1 MSSLNG
7 FLRRRLGLV
16 VAIVAVALFL
26 SATRIAA
33 FLTELWWFESVG
45 YRPIY
50 TEILF
55 SQVGLGFFFGL
66 LLAGLVGAN
75 LAVAR
80 RLRPVV
86 LPASPRE
93 AVMERYRQLAEP
105 YVSWLIL
112 GVALLF
118 AFSAGGAVATQW
130 DSYLLW
136 RHGGSFGLTDPQFQR
151 DVGFYVFD
159 LPWLGF
165 VQGWLFASLVLTLLA
180 TAAAHYLLGSIR
192 PEAPRERVT
201 PQARAHLS
209 VLLALV
215 LAAHGWGYWLDRF
228 ELNFSPRGQVTGASY
243 TDIHAEL
250 PALNLLLVVTAV
262 AILLVLVNI
271 RRRGWLLPGVAIAL
285 LVFFS
290 VILQGIYPEVIQRLR
305 VDPQELAREQPYIEH
320 NLAATR
326 AAYGLDAVEGTR
338 FRVQNDLAPQD
349 VQENAVTLKNVRL
362 WDPDVLETTYK
373 QLQAIRPYYDFA
385 DVDVDR
391 YLVDGEVRQVMVA
404 ARELN
409 TQGLEERARTWQN
422 LHLTYT
428 HGYGVV
434 SSLVNTASAEGQPV
448 FLVRDIP
455 PQGSESLLPAQ
466 PGIYF

>member
-1 MSSLNG
+1 MSSAG
-7 FLRRRLGLV
+7 AILRRRLGV
-16 VAIVAVALFL
+16 VIAIVAVALFL
-26 SATRIAA
+26 SATRIAV

-50 TEILF
+50 LEILF
-55 SQVGLGFFFGL
+55 SQVGLGAVFGL
-66 LLAGLVGAN
+66 VLAVLVGAN
-75 LAVAR
+75 LVVAR
-80 RLRPVV
+80 RLRPVI

-93 AVMERYRQLAEP
+93 AVIERYRQLAEP
-105 YVSWLIL
+105 YVPWLIL

-118 AFSAGGAVATQW
+118 ALSAGGAVAGQW
-130 DSYLLW
+130 DAYLLW
-136 RHGGSFGLTDPQFQR
+136 RHGGPFGLLDPQFQR

-165 VQGWLFASLVLTLLA
+165 VQGWLFTTLVLTLLV
-180 TAAAHYLLGSIR
+180 TAAAHYLLGAIR

-215 LAAHGWGYWLDRF
+215 LAAHAWGYWLDRF

-250 PALNLLLVVTAV
+250 PALNLLLIVTAV
-262 AILLVLVNI
+262 AVLLVLVNI
-271 RRRGWLLPGVAIAL
+271 RRRGWLLPGAAIAL

-305 VDPQELAREQPYIEH
+305 VDPQELDREQPYIER

-326 AAYGLDAVEGTR
+326 HAYGLGDVEGTR
-338 FRVQNDLAPQD
+338 FRVQNDLAPPD
-349 VQENAVTLKNVRL
+349 VQENALTLKNVRL

-373 QLQAIRPYYDFA
+373 QLQA
-385 DVDVDR
+385 
-391 YLVDGEVRQVMVA
+391 
-404 ARELN
+404 
-409 TQGLEERARTWQN
+409 
-422 LHLTYT
+422 
-428 HGYGVV
+428 
-434 SSLVNTASAEGQPV
+434 
-448 FLVRDIP
+448 
-455 PQGSESLLPAQ
+455 
-466 PGIYF
+466 